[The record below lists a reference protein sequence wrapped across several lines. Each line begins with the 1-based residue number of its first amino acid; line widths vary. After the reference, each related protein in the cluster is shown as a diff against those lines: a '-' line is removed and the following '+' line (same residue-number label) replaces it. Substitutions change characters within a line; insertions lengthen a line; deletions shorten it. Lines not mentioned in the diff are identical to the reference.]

1 MNQDLVVQT
10 AVNDVVKDFKLVED
24 AFIDL
29 LIHENLNVNYNEL
42 LNITEYLKVMIY
54 RAILNHER
62 KEGEIQGNDTFH
74 RIVKEITQLL
84 QNIYQV
90 EFSQAS
96 IDDFI
101 VILNKNV
108 RKRIENVGF
117 SDTLEND
124 INEFLSKI
132 DKIYQTNFLQDAD
145 FKKFLLSHVTLLID
159 RLRDKIS
166 YKNELANKLS
176 ITNPMIFNIAI
187 QFCDMLSEKYN
198 VQSTFDEIGFVA
210 MHFAGHMEKKNN

>member
-1 MNQDLVVQT
+1 MFKT

-90 EFSQAS
+90 EFSRAS

-176 ITNPMIFNIAI
+176 ITNPMILILRFNSVICY
-187 QFCDMLSEKYN
+187 Q
-198 VQSTFDEIGFVA
+198 
-210 MHFAGHMEKKNN
+210 KNIMFNQLLMRLVL

>member
-1 MNQDLVVQT
+1 MLG
-10 AVNDVVKDFKLVED
+10 LLLH
-24 AFIDL
+24 L

-145 FKKFLLSHVTLLID
+145 FKKFLLSAY
-159 RLRDKIS
+159 S
-166 YKNELANKLS
+166 
-176 ITNPMIFNIAI
+176 
-187 QFCDMLSEKYN
+187 
-198 VQSTFDEIGFVA
+198 
-210 MHFAGHMEKKNN
+210 